1 MFAIFRMVIL
11 KIYSRYIYFQINMDN
26 LLLYLGNTALDW
38 AVKKDNTEVAEV
50 LREYGKNSIDINQVR
65 L

>member
-38 AVKKDNTEVAEV
+38 AVKKDNTEVAE
-50 LREYGKNSIDINQVR
+50 LLKEYGKI
-65 L
+65 